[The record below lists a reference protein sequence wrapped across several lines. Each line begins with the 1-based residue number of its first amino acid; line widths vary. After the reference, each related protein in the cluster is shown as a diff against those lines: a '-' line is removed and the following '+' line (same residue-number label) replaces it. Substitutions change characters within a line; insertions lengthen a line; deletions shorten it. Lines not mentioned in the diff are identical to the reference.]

1 MLQVANS
8 ENQTDKSQNGQDAAM
23 RQDPETLTEPKRHLP
38 RSNQALLRTGRAGA
52 MPPQPPLRPSQTIRL
67 QRKCACGGKAGPAGG
82 ECEECKQKKEEE
94 ATVQRRET
102 TGQAPDSVPPIVHEV
117 LRTPGQPL
125 DGAVRQFMGSRLGGH
140 FSQAPRSGHAK
151 LVVGQP
157 GGRYEQEANLAAEQV
172 LHSPV
177 SELAA
182 SPSTG
187 EEPVKSASHN
197 FDQVRIHADSQAAES
212 ALAMNALAYTVG
224 KDVVFGSG
232 QYAPETAAGKKLL
245 AHELAHVLQQG
256 GNAGTGLVQRAET
269 DTAYGCGGLD
279 DTATDVNDKT
289 NEAIKKANAKS
300 PVPKDVCDAVYRELG
315 GRPIAALSMSNI
327 EAWASRLALNP
338 FSNKARKPNPFKT
351 KYSGVDTKAVMPLTG
366 KPIPLAPLLAPIM
379 KIKDYCVG
387 SDKLGHFFE
396 QGHEYFDIAHTA
408 GKTAADAEAYGVK
421 TEEGIFGLTGTGVF
435 SNADLEAN
443 RQGLNFYEDLFKAP
457 SMTFDIAKYINGNWN
472 EETNPNSYETA
483 TGGIVWS
490 NLITGQWRGT
500 FNNTSSSAAPV
511 GIDTTLNVTGTTD
524 FSGAYDYLTG
534 KVKGKI
540 LNGKIDYNYDTH
552 KAISGVRLTYDWQ
565 TDSASSGK
573 GYWNSVGEYQMRGK
587 WGSGTSSSDGGEWVM
602 NKKL

>member
-1 MLQVANS
+1 MLHVVNG

-23 RQDPETLTEPKRHLP
+23 RQDPETLTEPKRHSP
-38 RSNQALLRTGRAGA
+38 RSNQAMLRSGRAGA

-67 QRKCACGGKAGPAGG
+67 QRKCACGNPSVAGG

-94 ATVQRRET
+94 TTVQRRET
-102 TGQAPDSVPPIVHEV
+102 PDQTPDSAPSIVHEV

-125 DGAVRQFMGSRLGGH
+125 DGAIRQFMGSRLGGH
-140 FSQAPRSGHAK
+140 FSQAPRSGQAK

-157 GGRYEQEANLAAEQV
+157 GGSYEQEANLAAEQV
-172 LHSPV
+172 LHSPA
-177 SELAA
+177 SELIT
-182 SPSTG
+182 SLSTG
-187 EEPVKSASHN
+187 EEPVRHN

-212 ALAMNALAYTVG
+212 ARAMNALAYTVG
-224 KDVVFGSG
+224 NDVIFASG

-279 DTATDVNDKT
+279 DTATDVNVKT
-289 NEAIKKANAKS
+289 NEAIKKAYAIS
-300 PVPKDVCDAVYRELG
+300 TVPKDVCDAVYRELG

-327 EAWASRLALNP
+327 EAWASQLALNP
-338 FSNKARKPNPFKT
+338 FSNKARKPNPLKT
-351 KYSGVDTKAVMPLTG
+351 KYWGVNTKTKIPVPLVS
-366 KPIPLAPLLAPIM
+366 LLAPIM
-379 KIKDYCVG
+379 KIKGYCVG

-396 QGHEYFDIAHTA
+396 QGHEYFDITHTT
-408 GKTAADAEAYGVK
+408 GKTVADADAYGVK
-421 TEEGIFGLTGTGVF
+421 TEEGFYGLTGTGVF

-443 RQGLNFYEDLFKAP
+443 RQGLNFYEDLFKTP

-483 TGGIVWS
+483 MGGIVWK
-490 NLITGQWRGT
+490 NLINGDWRGT
-500 FNNTSSSAAPV
+500 FNNTSSSAPPV
-511 GIDTTLNVTGTTD
+511 GIDTTLVVTSTTD
-524 FSGAYDYLTG
+524 FSGEYEHSPRIG
-534 KVKGKI
+534 SFFPKVKGEI

-552 KAISGVRLTYDWQ
+552 KAISGVRLTYDWK
-565 TDSASSGK
+565 TGSASGK
-573 GYWNSVGEYQMRGK
+573 GYWNSVGEYQMSGK
-587 WGSGTSSSDGGEWVM
+587 WGSGTSSSDGGDWFM